1 MCSALTNCDAYD
13 FYAAVFTGLA
23 FAVVGSKM
31 VLEFSAAIDPVD
43 GRAVAADA
51 FAQHLADRIAQTFSL
66 FRRDRA

>member
-51 FAQHLADRIAQTFSL
+51 LGQHHADRFMQTGGLPL
-66 FRRDRA
+66 FY